1 MVDTTQQVYD
11 KFQSI
16 PLIPYN
22 IISYMISYDNEI
34 WKLLK
39 YNDANAWK
47 SDSSHPN
54 LTTEEKS
61 ALIYDGIMPINNARV
76 FTSLGQDDSIL
87 AETSFIRVG
96 LPELIPTNHIRGA
109 STIGFEI
116 LTHYKVSTLSNYQ
129 SRADTIMQKLIALF
143 NGADID
149 GIGRIFFDARISSR
163 CRAVLIGQVPYRGRG
178 LTLCANI
185 LG

>member
-1 MVDTTQQVYD
+1 MVDTIQTAYD
-11 KFQSI
+11 KFESI

-22 IISYMISYDNEI
+22 IISYMINYENDI
-34 WKLLK
+34 WKLLH

-61 ALIYDGIMPINNARV
+61 QLIYDGIMPINNARV
-76 FTSLGQDDSIL
+76 FTNLGQDDSIL

-96 LPELIPTNHIRGA
+96 LPEIIPTNHIRGA

-116 LTHYKVSTLSNYQ
+116 LTHYKVSMLSNYQ
-129 SRADTIMQKLIALF
+129 SRADTILQKLIALF

-149 GIGRIFFDARISSR
+149 GIGRIFFDARTNSR
-163 CRAVLIGQVPYRGRG
+163 CKAIQIGQVPYRGKG
-178 LTLCANI
+178 LIMCANI

>member
-1 MVDTTQQVYD
+1 MVDTTQEAYN
-11 KFQSI
+11 KFESI

-22 IISYMISYDNEI
+22 IISYMINNDNGI
-34 WKLLK
+34 FRLLK
-39 YNDANAWK
+39 YNDPNAWK
-47 SDSSHPN
+47 SDSSHPD
-54 LTTEEKS
+54 LTAEEKAS
-61 ALIYDGIMPINNARV
+61 LVYDGIMPINNARV
-76 FTSLGQDDSIL
+76 FTNLGQDDSIL
-87 AETSFIRVG
+87 AESSFIRVG
-96 LPELIPTNHIRGA
+96 MPELIPTNHIRGA
-109 STIGFEI
+109 STVGFEI

-129 SRADTIMQKLIALF
+129 SRADTLTQKLIALF

>member
-1 MVDTTQQVYD
+1 MVDTTQAAYD
-11 KFQSI
+11 KFENI

-22 IISYMISYDNEI
+22 IISYMINYENDI

-39 YNDANAWK
+39 YNDPNAWK
-47 SDSSHPN
+47 SDSSHSN

-76 FTSLGQDDSIL
+76 FTNLSQDDSIL

-96 LPELIPTNHIRGA
+96 LPEIIPTNHIRGA

-149 GIGRIFFDARISSR
+149 GIGRIFFDARVNSR
-163 CRAVLIGQVPYRGRG
+163 CKAIQIGQVPYRGRG
-178 LTLCANI
+178 LIMAANI

>member
-1 MVDTTQQVYD
+1 MVDTTQTDYD
-11 KFQSI
+11 KFESI

-22 IISYMISYDNEI
+22 IISYMIANNEDI

-39 YNDANAWK
+39 YDDANAWK

-54 LTTEEKS
+54 LTTEEKG
-61 ALIYDGIMPINNARV
+61 ALIYDGIMAINEARV
-76 FTSLGQDDSIL
+76 FTSLGQDDSITK
-87 AETSFIRVG
+87 ETSFIRIG
-96 LPELIPTNHIRGA
+96 LPELIPTNHVRGA

-129 SRADTIMQKLIALF
+129 SRADTLLQKLIALF

-163 CRAVLIGQVPYRGRG
+163 CKAIQIGQVPYRGKG
-178 LTLCANI
+178 LIMCANI